1 ALDLDPLAARA
12 RRTMHLVA
20 GGRPG
25 SSRGGGGV
33 KLNRE
38 WFLSTAAPLSHPDG
52 FALHWQ
58 AGPALATAR
67 LIPHEGGVVIECEL
81 NNTGDAPLTFNG
93 WRPLMIEGGG
103 TLQVGDEPW
112 RASVLIN
119 GFQSWDYAGIHPLD
133 EAITEGDRKPP
144 ATSWWTAAIC
154 DGQAMFVAQVLR
166 ASRFATV
173 FRWHYHRDA
182 QEGEQLLTDIRTFVA
197 EQHGSPLSQPEQRRG
212 MPEELQLA
220 VPPQSGLVS
229 DPILLL
235 YGDDG
240 TDTLRKA
247 LVAAG
252 HAAGAR

>member
-33 KLNRE
+33 KLNRQ
-38 WFLSTAAPLSHPDG
+38 WVLSTAAPLSHPDA

-81 NNTGDAPLTFNG
+81 NNTADAPLTFNG

-103 TLQVGDEPW
+103 ALRVGDEPW

-144 ATSWWTAAIC
+144 A
-154 DGQAMFVAQVLR
+154 
-166 ASRFATV
+166 
-173 FRWHYHRDA
+173 
-182 QEGEQLLTDIRTFVA
+182 
-197 EQHGSPLSQPEQRRG
+197 
-212 MPEELQLA
+212 
-220 VPPQSGLVS
+220 
-229 DPILLL
+229 
-235 YGDDG
+235 
-240 TDTLRKA
+240 
-247 LVAAG
+247 
-252 HAAGAR
+252 